1 MSNETW
7 KENQFGLTYIPGAVL
22 YKLIKPFGRY
32 YQLSRAL
39 DMLTFVPTDVS
50 SSVSIPVGRTRD
62 TK

>member
-7 KENQFGLTYIPGAVL
+7 KENQFGLTYIPGAIL

-39 DMLTFVPTDVS
+39 DMLKFVPTDVS
-50 SSVSIPVGRTRD
+50 SSRLHSS
-62 TK
+62 